1 MNYKEKLHSI
11 KSFIFDFDGVLS
23 DGGVWGLPDGEFI
36 RRTDVKDGYAIQ
48 YAVKKGYHVALISG
62 SNGES
67 LVARMRA
74 LGVEDVFLSCA
85 SKIEIYDRYL
95 KQRGLKD
102 REVLYI
108 GDDIPDYEVMQRAGV
123 AACPSD
129 AAKEICEISDYVSHF
144 PGGRGCVRDVIEQ
157 VLRLQGMWFH
167 QDAFEW

>member
-1 MNYKEKLHSI
+1 MNYKEKLHSV

-23 DGGVWGLPDGEFI
+23 DGGVWGMSDGEFI

-48 YAVKKGYHVALISG
+48 YAVKKGYYVALMSG
-62 SNGES
+62 STGKS
-67 LVARMRA
+67 LVARMRS

-85 SKIEIYDRYL
+85 SKIETYERYL
-95 KQRGLKD
+95 KLRGLKD
-102 REVLYI
+102 EEILYI

-129 AAKEICEISDYVSHF
+129 AAKEICGISDYISHF
-144 PGGRGCVRDVIEQ
+144 PGGHGCVRDVIEQ